1 MSTHAASLDSMVFDE
16 QRAVSFAWLARE
28 LCVSADASKA

>member
-1 MSTHAASLDSMVFDE
+1 MDRLTSFVRDE

-28 LCVSADASKA
+28 LGISGAAAQV

>member
-1 MSTHAASLDSMVFDE
+1 VRDE

-28 LCVSADASKA
+28 LGISGAAAQV